1 MMSAERDG
9 VLEGDDEAF
18 AIRTGS
24 QMSAYL
30 STNVG
35 WEFVVDIGRQL
46 PEKIHTM
53 ALAMGMAMRRWLGP
67 FLWRRWLF
75 LGHER
80 ESPDWWSS

>member
-1 MMSAERDG
+1 MSAECDG
-9 VLEGDDEAF
+9 LLEGGNEDF

-30 STNVG
+30 PANVG

-46 PEKIHTM
+46 PEKIH
-53 ALAMGMAMRRWLGP
+53 ALAFAMRMVVRREPGP
-67 FLWRRWLF
+67 FLSRRRLF

-80 ESPDWWSS
+80 EPPDF